1 MSIFINDEV
10 KENFKGFWFGLA
22 IPILVGVGLST
33 DSITVLMISDLLVPH
48 QYTFIGVFIILF
60 AMSGHLVVWPLL
72 AWWLI
77 RRANKL
83 QKLHRRRGASMSIKL
98 YIIWVTWIVV
108 AGLLDS
114 A

>member
-22 IPILVGVGLST
+22 IPILVGVGLT
-33 DSITVLMISDLLVPH
+33 TVSLMFLMSSDLNID
-48 QYTFIGVFIILF
+48 QYNYIDYFFLIFM
-60 AMSGHLVVWPLL
+60 MSGHLVIWPLL
-72 AWWLI
+72 AWWLL

-83 QKLHRRRGASMSIKL
+83 QNVHRRRGASMSIKL
-98 YIIWVTWIVV
+98 YIIWVTWVVV
-108 AGLLDS
+108 AGLLGS

>member
-22 IPILVGVGLST
+22 IPILVGVGLT
-33 DSITVLMISDLLVPH
+33 TVSIMFLMSSDLNID
-48 QYTFIGVFIILF
+48 QYNYIDYFFLIFM
-60 AMSGHLVVWPLL
+60 MSGHLVIWPLL
-72 AWWLI
+72 AWWLL

-83 QKLHRRRGASMSIKL
+83 QNVHRRRGASMSIKL
-98 YIIWVTWIVV
+98 YIIWVTWVVV
-108 AGLLDS
+108 AGLLGS

>member
-22 IPILVGVGLST
+22 IPILVGVGLT
-33 DSITVLMISDLLVPH
+33 TVSLMFLMSSDLH
-48 QYTFIGVFIILF
+48 IDQYNYIDYFFLIFM
-60 AMSGHLVVWPLL
+60 MSGHLVIWPLL
-72 AWWLI
+72 AWWLL

-83 QKLHRRRGASMSIKL
+83 QNVHRRRGASMSIKL
-98 YIIWVTWIVV
+98 YIIWVTWVVV
-108 AGLLDS
+108 AGLLGS

>member
-22 IPILVGVGLST
+22 IPILVGVG
-33 DSITVLMISDLLVPH
+33 ITTVSLIVLMSSGLRFEQFTLIHHL
-48 QYTFIGVFIILF
+48 ILILM
-60 AMSGHLVVWPLL
+60 MSGHLVIWPLL

>member
-22 IPILVGVGLST
+22 IPILVGVGIST
-33 DSITVLMISDLLVPH
+33 VSLIVLMSSGLRFEQFTLIHHL
-48 QYTFIGVFIILF
+48 ILIF
-60 AMSGHLVVWPLL
+60 MMSGHLVIWPLL
-72 AWWLI
+72 AWWLL

-83 QKLHRRRGASMSIKL
+83 QNVHRRRGASMSIKL
-98 YIIWVTWIVV
+98 YIIWVTWVVV
-108 AGLLDS
+108 AGLLGS

>member
-1 MSIFINDEV
+1 MSIFINNEA

-22 IPILVGVGLST
+22 IPILVGVG
-33 DSITVLMISDLLVPH
+33 ITTVSLIVLMSSGLRFEQFTLIHHL
-48 QYTFIGVFIILF
+48 ILILM
-60 AMSGHLVVWPLL
+60 MSGHLVIWPLL

>member
-22 IPILVGVGLST
+22 IPILVGVG
-33 DSITVLMISDLLVPH
+33 ITTVSLIVLMSSDLH
-48 QYTFIGVFIILF
+48 IDQYNYIDYFFLIFM
-60 AMSGHLVVWPLL
+60 MSGHLVIWPLL
-72 AWWLI
+72 AWWLL

-83 QKLHRRRGASMSIKL
+83 QNVHRRRGASMSIKL
-98 YIIWVTWIVV
+98 YIIWVTWVVV
-108 AGLLDS
+108 AGLLGS

>member
-22 IPILVGVGLST
+22 IPILVGVG
-33 DSITVLMISDLLVPH
+33 ITTVSLMVLMSSDFH
-48 QYTFIGVFIILF
+48 IDHYTNIDYFFLIFV
-60 AMSGHLVVWPLL
+60 MSGHLVIWPLL
-72 AWWLI
+72 AWWLL

-83 QKLHRRRGASMSIKL
+83 QNLHRRRGASMSIKL

>member
-22 IPILVGVGLST
+22 IPILVGVG
-33 DSITVLMISDLLVPH
+33 ITTVSLMVLMSRDFHIDHYSNIDYFFLIFV
-48 QYTFIGVFIILF
+48 
-60 AMSGHLVVWPLL
+60 MSGHLVIWPLL
-72 AWWLI
+72 AWWLL

-83 QKLHRRRGASMSIKL
+83 QNLHRRRGASMSIKL

>member
-22 IPILVGVGLST
+22 IPILVGVGLTTVSLM
-33 DSITVLMISDLLVPH
+33 VLMSSDLH
-48 QYTFIGVFIILF
+48 IDQYNYIDYFFLIFM
-60 AMSGHLVVWPLL
+60 MSGHLVIWPLL
-72 AWWLI
+72 AWWLL

-83 QKLHRRRGASMSIKL
+83 QNLHRRRGASMSIKL

>member
-22 IPILVGVGLST
+22 IPILVGVG
-33 DSITVLMISDLLVPH
+33 ITTVSLMVLMSSDFHIDHYSYIDYFFLIFV
-48 QYTFIGVFIILF
+48 
-60 AMSGHLVVWPLL
+60 MSGHLVIWPLL
-72 AWWLI
+72 AWWLL

-83 QKLHRRRGASMSIKL
+83 QNLHRRRGASMSIKL